1 MYGIVVA
8 ECDVVE
14 AGSMLCFALWQ
25 RVRRY
30 TRSGT
35 TSDGVQATYF
45 SDPLVV
51 L

>member
-14 AGSMLCFALWQ
+14 AGFALWQ